1 MKKVVS
7 VLLVLVFACSLLAG
21 CSSPGGKT
29 DNPGTDNAKIDST
42 VNSNETSYYPVEV
55 NSLNQSFVYTAA
67 PEKIVA
73 LDYISAQ
80 ILVALGLGDRI
91 VALAPAMNTI
101 DEVKD
106 EYRTEISAI
115 KMFPAEKMNKGVPG
129 FESVLAME
137 PDLVVGT
144 AYAFNSNNVG
154 DIQDFIGNNINIY
167 ASEGT
172 YVEKPTLENVY
183 NDIENLGKIFN
194 VSDRA
199 ETLIAGLRSREK
211 KIADVLKATD
221 EIAVFNFD
229 TNMNDGT
236 FYTVGG
242 TNLLDA
248 LFAMANV
255 RNIFGD
261 LGTNYARISL
271 EEIISR
277 NPEYVIVTKY
287 YTETDAQEKIDYFE
301 ATPELADVTAVKKDN
316 YIIIS
321 GISLRPGLQ
330 TLDALEDL
338 VRALHPEVL
347 K

>member
-1 MKKVVS
+1 MKKITS
-7 VLLVLVFACSLLAG
+7 VLLVLVLACSLLAG
-21 CSSPGGKT
+21 CSSVGGQP
-29 DNPGTDNAKIDST
+29 DNSGIDT
-42 VNSNETSYYPVEV
+42 MMGNSNETAHYPIEV
-55 NSLNQSFVYTAA
+55 DSLDKSFVYTSA
-67 PEKIVA
+67 PEKVVV

-91 VALAPAMNTI
+91 TSLAPSMNTI

-106 EYRTEISAI
+106 EYRAEVSAI
-115 KMFPAEKMNKGVPG
+115 KMFPAEAMKNGVPG
-129 FESVLAME
+129 LESVLAEE

-154 DIQDFIGNNINIY
+154 DIQDFIGNGINIY

-183 NDIENLGKIFN
+183 NDIENLGKIFG

-199 ETLIAGLRSREK
+199 ETLISSLRSREK
-211 KIADVLKATD
+211 KIIDMMKATD

-229 TNMNDGT
+229 SNMNDGT

-242 TNLLDA
+242 ANLLDA

-261 LGTNYARISL
+261 LETNYARISL

-287 YTETDAQEKIDYFE
+287 YTETDAEEKINYFE
-301 ATPELADVTAVKKDN
+301 TTPELADITAVRKDN

-330 TLDALEDL
+330 TLDALEDI
-338 VRALHPEVL
+338 VKAIHPEGL
-347 K
+347 R